1 MLYLDTL
8 DNFGENRTQNQF
20 VISRETIKGL
30 RNILEL
36 TPAAELL
43 QKWETEGLAWEE
55 FQQAFKAQLRE
66 EYGKGEKSRLRRLAN
81 YCLENDV
88 VIYSPESSGEQTY
101 RAVLAEVINNIWERT
116 GVATRVVDRT
126 VEPIDNRF
134 SKVHREAMEKAADT
148 CGHFQPS
155 VQPRH
160 QKSCLCCSHLDTQ
173 VYSCGKLNKLVI
185 PYKWR

>member
-20 VISRETIKGL
+20 VVSRETIKGL
-30 RNILEL
+30 QNILEL

-101 RAVLAEVINNIWERT
+101 RAVLAEVIDNIWE
-116 GVATRVVDRT
+116 ADRHG
-126 VEPIDNRF
+126 DAR
-134 SKVHREAMEKAADT
+134 R
-148 CGHFQPS
+148 
-155 VQPRH
+155 
-160 QKSCLCCSHLDTQ
+160 
-173 VYSCGKLNKLVI
+173 
-185 PYKWR
+185 

>member
-8 DNFGENRTQNQF
+8 DNFGENSTEERF
-20 VISRETIKGL
+20 VISHKTVNGL

-43 QKWETEGLAWEE
+43 QRWQAQALAWEE

-66 EYGKGEKSRLRRLAN
+66 EYNKGDKSRLRRLAS
-81 YCLENDV
+81 YCLKNDV

-101 RAVLAEVINNIWERT
+101 RAVLAEVMNSIWERT
-116 GVATRVVDRT
+116 GEATRVIDKAT
-126 VEPIDNRF
+126 EPANGLAKI
-134 SKVHREAMEKAADT
+134 HREAMERTANT
-148 CGHFQPS
+148 CMYFQPS
-155 VQPRH
+155 AQNRFR
-160 QKSCLCCSHLDTQ
+160 KSCFSCAYLDAQ

-185 PYKWR
+185 PYEWI